1 MECADEGERT
11 LKVCCCVVS
20 GERGEAS
27 ESWSGIIDIFL
38 ETSFSGLLF
47 FRSPFTQY
55 MAFNQSHDVVWWNPW
70 EEELT
75 QKKDRVNKRE
85 EQRKGFGWVGIGAK
99 QPSSTSSWE
108 LRSFLMM
115 ILKGKEIRCVH
126 GNESIY
132 PMFLRVFYEKKDK
145 SFMLNEY
152 RINYL
157 ENNFLS
163 SPSKQFSFSVLDDY
177 HVHRRTF
184 LFSAAF
190 CSSQMPE
197 SENLFIFLITQP
209 TSADDVFIL
218 DLSSSSS
225 AFSSSSTRE
234 RLFITKQQQ
243 RKEGAQEWEMS
254 LLCRA
259 KRKQQEKKL
268 SCDNKLSRVTQKEG
282 ERKKRVNQINN

>member
-1 MECADEGERT
+1 
-11 LKVCCCVVS
+11 
-20 GERGEAS
+20 
-27 ESWSGIIDIFL
+27 
-38 ETSFSGLLF
+38 
-47 FRSPFTQY
+47 
-55 MAFNQSHDVVWWNPW
+55 MAFNQSHDVVWWNSSMGRAH
-70 EEELT
+70 T

-85 EQRKGFGWVGIGAK
+85 EQRKGFGSVGIGAK
-99 QPSSTSSWE
+99 QPSSTSPWATWE

-157 ENNFLS
+157 ENFLS
-163 SPSKQFSFSVLDDY
+163 SSSKQFDY
-177 HVHRRTF
+177 CHVHRRTF
-184 LFSAAF
+184 LFSAF

-218 DLSSSSS
+218 DLSRHRRRRFRPLPPVSD
-225 AFSSSSTRE
+225 FS
-234 RLFITKQQQ
+234 
-243 RKEGAQEWEMS
+243 
-254 LLCRA
+254 
-259 KRKQQEKKL
+259 
-268 SCDNKLSRVTQKEG
+268 
-282 ERKKRVNQINN
+282 